1 MQVALT
7 LLIIGGVAGALVYAF
22 GTGDMLIAAAVG
34 ALLSTLNALAG
45 FLAIEYAFDKSYTT
59 FLKAVLGGMGVR
71 MVVMLG
77 ALLALILLLRV
88 HAVALTL
95 SMLGFYLVYLIL
107 EIVFIQRKMLTKGQR
122 N

>member
-1 MQVALT
+1 MLT
-7 LLIIGGVAGALVYAF
+7 LLIIGGVAGAMLYAF
-22 GTGDMLIAAAVG
+22 GTDDMLIAAAVG
-34 ALLSTLNALAG
+34 AVLSTLNALAG

-107 EIVFIQRKMLTKGQR
+107 EILCIQRKMLTKGQR

>member
-1 MQVALT
+1 MAVLLALE
-7 LLIIGGVAGALVYAF
+7 

-34 ALLSTLNALAG
+34 AALSTLNVLAG
-45 FLAIEYAFDKSYTT
+45 FLAIEYAFEKSYTT

-71 MVVMLG
+71 MMVMLG
-77 ALLALILLLRV
+77 ALLALILLVHL

-107 EIVFIQRKMLTKGQR
+107 EILFIQRKMMTDNQR
-122 N
+122 GHGGHR